1 MYTRGAKKCER
12 TVAAASDVTHLDECS
27 ALSISAAQQWP
38 CQSRKL
44 KNPLNYIKHKTAPK
58 TAPLCYL
65 FIHFCH
71 ISSNAF

>member
-1 MYTRGAKKCER
+1 MLYSKIIDNKCTQEALKSGR

-44 KNPLNYIKHKTAPK
+44 KNPLN
-58 TAPLCYL
+58 
-65 FIHFCH
+65 
-71 ISSNAF
+71 